1 MLRAA
6 KGAGQAWSIERKVR
20 MVWPRR
26 AIGVIFAMAVAIGA
40 GLVFLPVAALID
52 PVTRAAGFALI
63 RFAVWALADADI
75 ADGLNGGGLAAVTR
89 FVWMAVVTVCVFPVV
104 AVASLGEIARVR
116 ALPWYAGATGLAA
129 ASAPWLIRAAL
140 HLPRAAGYNF
150 VELRFAFVFFLAG
163 LVAGSVYW
171 LLAGRDAGVSL

>member
-1 MLRAA
+1 
-6 KGAGQAWSIERKVR
+6 

-26 AIGVIFAMAVAIGA
+26 AIGVIFAMAVAIGV
-40 GLVFLPVAALID
+40 GLVFLPIAALID

-63 RFAVWALADADI
+63 RFALWALADADN
-75 ADGLNGGGLAAVTR
+75 ADGFYGGGLAAVTR
-89 FVWMAVVTVCVFPVV
+89 FVWMAVVTVCVVPVV
-104 AVASLGEIARVR
+104 AVASIGEAASVR

-140 HLPRAAGYNF
+140 HLPRAADYNL

-163 LVAGSVYW
+163 LIAGSVYW
-171 LLAGRDAGVSL
+171 LLAGRDAGALL